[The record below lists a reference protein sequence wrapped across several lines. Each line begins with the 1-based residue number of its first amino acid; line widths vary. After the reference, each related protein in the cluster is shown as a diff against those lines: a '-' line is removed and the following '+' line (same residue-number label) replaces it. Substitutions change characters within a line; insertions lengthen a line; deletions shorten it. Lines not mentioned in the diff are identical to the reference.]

1 MSQLTNHAF
10 IVYKVKGIWRSSIF
24 GATFGLS
31 FAASLPDR
39 KAAEEWIVRDGKTKI
54 NYTILKVFRNESK

>member
-1 MSQLTNHAF
+1 MSM
-10 IVYKVKGIWRSSIF
+10 F

-39 KAAEEWIVRDGKTKI
+39 KAAEDWIVQDGKKRI
-54 NYTILKVFRNESK
+54 NYTVLEVFRNN